1 VIEVVGRLGAIAA
14 LAILAGIALSLRD
27 LVLPPPRQV
36 PLPLEGLV
44 IVSWLFAL
52 AMVGWLTAQVIDGPL
67 RLVVAPGAVV
77 LAFAVAFLCKVL
89 RYPDAPLVG
98 DGFEV
103 LIWIYAAVGLVGAAL
118 GSLSALRM
126 KSQEGAGRVSAGL
139 VILAGMLGALP
150 YVLAR

>member
-1 VIEVVGRLGAIAA
+1 MLGRVVAIAA
-14 LAILAGIALSLRD
+14 PAIIAGIALSLRD

-52 AMVGWLTAQVIDGPL
+52 VVVGWFAAQVISGPL
-67 RLVVAPGAVV
+67 RIVAAPAASALAIGVALVAKLV
-77 LAFAVAFLCKVL
+77 

-118 GSLSALRM
+118 GSLPALRA
-126 KSQEGAGRVSAGL
+126 KSRELAGGITAALIV
-139 VILAGMLGALP
+139 VAGMLGAVP
-150 YVLAR
+150 YVVAR

>member
-1 VIEVVGRLGAIAA
+1 MGGRLVAIAT
-14 LAILAGIALSLRD
+14 LAILAGIALSMRD

-44 IVSWLFAL
+44 IGSWLFAL
-52 AMVGWLTAQVIDGPL
+52 VIIGWFVAQVIGGPL
-67 RLVVAPGAVV
+67 RIVAAAAAAALAIFVALISKLV
-77 LAFAVAFLCKVL
+77 

-103 LIWIYAAVGLVGAAL
+103 LIWIYAGIGVLGAAAGSLPALRTKSGEFAGGITAGLIVVAGVVGA
-118 GSLSALRM
+118 
-126 KSQEGAGRVSAGL
+126 
-139 VILAGMLGALP
+139 IP

>member
-1 VIEVVGRLGAIAA
+1 MVGRLARIAA

-52 AMVGWLTAQVIDGPL
+52 AIVGWFAAQVMSGPL
-67 RLVVAPGAVV
+67 RIVAAPAAAA
-77 LAFAVAFLCKVL
+77 LAFGVALVAKLV
-89 RYPDAPLVG
+89 RYPEAPLVG

-103 LIWIYAAVGLVGAAL
+103 LIWIYAVVGLVGAAL
-118 GSLSALRM
+118 GSLPALRM
-126 KSQEGAGRVSAGL
+126 TSRE
-139 VILAGMLGALP
+139 LAGGVTAALIVVAGAVGAVP

>member
-1 VIEVVGRLGAIAA
+1 MVGRLAAVAA
-14 LAILAGIALSLRD
+14 LAIAAGLALSLRD

-52 AMVGWLTAQVIDGPL
+52 AIVGWFVAQVTRGPL
-67 RLVVAPGAVV
+67 RLFAAPAAAALTIGVALVSKLV
-77 LAFAVAFLCKVL
+77 

-98 DGFEV
+98 DGVEV
-103 LIWIYAAVGLVGAAL
+103 LIWIYALVGLVGAAV
-118 GSLSALRM
+118 GSLPALRT
-126 KSQEGAGRVSAGL
+126 KSREFAGGISAGL
-139 VILAGMLGALP
+139 IVVAGVLGVVP